1 MLRRLRN
8 FGFHSK
14 VQVAPACLILALV
27 AVGIYVLNTLKT
39 NQASY
44 EALFAGPVRQAE
56 AVAELNTVIWA
67 ANAKLYRVAAL
78 AANEKD
84 QARLQALI
92 NETSTALKNVSEA
105 LKTAEASQ
113 VSDAER
119 GDRFAKLRSSVVA
132 YLKQAN
138 DALDMADGDP
148 ASALVFIKGAE
159 RHFAEIEKITGD
171 LILGSTDLRDRE
183 IARANLALGAQQS
196 MLIGV
201 VLSVALL
208 GVLVSFFVGRNIS
221 RPVVA
226 MCAAMREL
234 SKGDFSV
241 QLPGLKRRDEVGQ
254 MARAVEEFKLQAV
267 AKAQREASE
276 REEKNRELENARKV
290 ELRDFADRFERAV
303 GSIVEQVSSTSGSLE
318 NAANGMSR
326 TADNTRELASVVANA
341 SQEASTNV
349 GTVAASA
356 EELASSVQEISRRVR
371 ESSDIA
377 SDAVR
382 QAQETDAR
390 INELSQL
397 ASRVGDVVKFITAIA
412 DQTNLLALN
421 ATIEAAR
428 AGESGRGFAVVAQ
441 EVKSLAA
448 QTAKATDEIAGQITG
463 IQSATRESVT
473 AIQGIGDTINRIAEI
488 AAGIAAAVEQ
498 QGIAT
503 QEIAR
508 NVQQAAQGTSK
519 VVANID
525 DVSRGATE
533 TGAASSQVLASARLL
548 STEST
553 RLQSEVKNFL
563 TSVRAA

>member
-1 MLRRLRN
+1 
-8 FGFHSK
+8 
-14 VQVAPACLILALV
+14 LV

-201 VLSVALL
+201 MLSVALL

>member
-1 MLRRLRN
+1 
-8 FGFHSK
+8 
-14 VQVAPACLILALV
+14 
-27 AVGIYVLNTLKT
+27 
-39 NQASY
+39 
-44 EALFAGPVRQAE
+44 VRQAE

-84 QARLQALI
+84 QARPQALI

>member
-1 MLRRLRN
+1 MRGKGGDMLRRLRN
-8 FGFHSK
+8 FGFHGK

-92 NETSTALKNVSEA
+92 KETSTALKNVSEA
-105 LKTAEASQ
+105 LKAAEASQ

-119 GDRFAKLRSSVVA
+119 GDRFANLRSSVVA

-159 RHFAEIEKITGD
+159 RHFAEIEKITAD

-267 AKAQREASE
+267 AKAQHEASE
-276 REEKNRELENARKV
+276 REEKNRELENARKA

-303 GSIVEQVSSTSGSLE
+303 GSIVEQVSSTSNSLE

-356 EELASSVQEISRRVR
+356 EELASSVQEISRRV
-371 ESSDIA
+371 
-377 SDAVR
+377 
-382 QAQETDAR
+382 
-390 INELSQL
+390 
-397 ASRVGDVVKFITAIA
+397 
-412 DQTNLLALN
+412 
-421 ATIEAAR
+421 
-428 AGESGRGFAVVAQ
+428 
-441 EVKSLAA
+441 
-448 QTAKATDEIAGQITG
+448 
-463 IQSATRESVT
+463 
-473 AIQGIGDTINRIAEI
+473 QGIEQDSFGCSQ
-488 AAGIAAAVEQ
+488 AGA
-498 QGIAT
+498 GY
-503 QEIAR
+503 
-508 NVQQAAQGTSK
+508 
-519 VVANID
+519 
-525 DVSRGATE
+525 
-533 TGAASSQVLASARLL
+533 
-548 STEST
+548 
-553 RLQSEVKNFL
+553 
-563 TSVRAA
+563 

>member
-1 MLRRLRN
+1 
-8 FGFHSK
+8 
-14 VQVAPACLILALV
+14 LV